1 MQIYFKD
8 VRKHSIL
15 SAKEERELLVKAL
28 SGDRKSKEKLI
39 NSNLRL
45 VISIASKY
53 IGMGVER
60 DELVQEGNLGLVMA
74 LDHYDL
80 SHTTRFTSHASF
92 WIKNNIIASILQK
105 NSTVRLPK
113 NVIHDRSKNDESIVI
128 MKSIEETSS
137 SDNDT
142 TYGDTLSSEDEFKKS
157 DNHEYNQWLIDKCIS
172 RLTEREKNIIT
183 DYFGIGKD
191 YEMCIDAL
199 AEKYELSGVRIRT
212 LISQSLVKMNRAGQL
227 AKASSNK

>member
-8 VRKHSIL
+8 VRKYSVI

-28 SGDRKSKEKLI
+28 VGDTRAKEKLI

-45 VISIASKY
+45 VVSIASKY
-53 IGMGVER
+53 IGMGVDR

-74 LDHYDL
+74 LDHFDL
-80 SHTTRFTSHASF
+80 SHTTRFTSHASY
-92 WIKNNIIASILQK
+92 WIKNNIIACILQK

-128 MKSIEETSS
+128 MKSIEDTTSA
-137 SDNDT
+137 DNET
-142 TYGDTLSSEDEFKKS
+142 TYGETLASDDEFKKA
-157 DNHEYNQWLIDKCIS
+157 DMNEYNQWLLSKCIS
-172 RLTEREKNIIT
+172 RLTEREKNIII
-183 DYFGIGKD
+183 DHFGIDKD

-199 AEKYELSGVRIRT
+199 AEKYQLSGVRIRT
-212 LISQSLVKMNRAGQL
+212 LITESLVKMNKVGHAM
-227 AKASSNK
+227 KTSSNK